1 MGGDAQRQASPQRQL
16 RVVFRPLPRRRPG
29 NPQDSSLCATDLA
42 AFGTAKVN
50 GGGFLTDYF
59 PNAYK
64 AIWDFDGQ
72 QATSRHLPGIRY
84 TGITHPGLFGT
95 TPSADL
101 LAKWMNGSAR

>member
-1 MGGDAQRQASPQRQL
+1 
-16 RVVFRPLPRRRPG
+16 
-29 NPQDSSLCATDLA
+29 LA

-101 LAKWMNGSAR
+101 LAKMDERERALIATNPRRVGLAIAT